1 MQENDNGLPIIM
13 ATSDQQTTN
22 EMEIFPEF
30 VEGTFMSRSYNDLT
44 LEKALEEFKKRR
56 KQMQGRKKISVKTLT
71 SFC

>member
-30 VEGTFMSRSYNDLT
+30 VEGTFMSRSYTVLT
-44 LEKALEEFKKRR
+44 SEKALEALEEKKTN
-56 KQMQGRKKISVKTLT
+56 GRQKEDFL
-71 SFC
+71 C